1 MKACTS
7 SWMLLAVL
15 AFLNASCA
23 ARAPMGAALRC
34 PNGHLYENVGEHR
47 VRAFQGV
54 IKIRYPAGDAYPLP
68 DAFVQARA
76 ADRKRAVY
84 SMHSREDG
92 SFGFSDAPMG
102 AYEILICKE
111 GFAALEGRVVLS
123 KDATAAEVVL
133 ETRLE

>member
-1 MKACTS
+1 MP
-7 SWMLLAVL
+7 LAVL

-23 ARAPMGAALRC
+23 ARAPMVATRRC
-34 PNGHLYENVGEHR
+34 PHGHLYENVGEHR
-47 VRAFQGV
+47 ARAFQGV

-68 DAFVQARA
+68 AALVQARA
-76 ADRKRAVY
+76 AGRERATY
-84 SMHSREDG
+84 STHSRAAG
-92 SFGFSDAPMG
+92 SFAFSDAPTG

-123 KDATAAEVVL
+123 KDASAAEVVL